1 MTECL
6 AAPHAELMRN
16 LQALAEAQHPGEG
29 VACFRAQRA
38 HGVQSVDM
46 AGPVLIALLE
56 GRKQVCA
63 DGQEHR
69 MEAGDLLLVRRPCR
83 IDAANTPDARTGRYL
98 SMGVTLCPEVLDA
111 ARLLWARPVAAD
123 GDSVVRFPLAACGD
137 ALTRWSAA
145 MREGC
150 AAQARLALT
159 GLLLALCRAGHA
171 GVLVPPLSSLAAQLR
186 ALVAERPERPW
197 QSRDFEAALNL
208 SGATLRRR
216 LQAERTSVRTLVAEA
231 RLARA
236 LELLYATRW
245 PVKTVAARVGYRSV
259 ASFARRFTAR
269 YGLEP
274 GQIGNG

>member
-1 MTECL
+1 
-6 AAPHAELMRN
+6 
-16 LQALAEAQHPGEG
+16 
-29 VACFRAQRA
+29 
-38 HGVQSVDM
+38 
-46 AGPVLIALLE
+46 
-56 GRKQVCA
+56 
-63 DGQEHR
+63 
-69 MEAGDLLLVRRPCR
+69 
-83 IDAANTPDARTGRYL
+83 
-98 SMGVTLCPEVLDA
+98 
-111 ARLLWARPVAAD
+111 
-123 GDSVVRFPLAACGD
+123 
-137 ALTRWSAA
+137 